1 MPRLRVRRQGRIRA
15 GATSRATG
23 GFGVGIGEGAQRRAR
38 VSGCRALGVP
48 SPVPAYQCVG
58 QVLDPLVG
66 MAVSVESCGLREF

>member
-1 MPRLRVRRQGRIRA
+1 MPAHLSVELGC
-15 GATSRATG
+15 
-23 GFGVGIGEGAQRRAR
+23 R